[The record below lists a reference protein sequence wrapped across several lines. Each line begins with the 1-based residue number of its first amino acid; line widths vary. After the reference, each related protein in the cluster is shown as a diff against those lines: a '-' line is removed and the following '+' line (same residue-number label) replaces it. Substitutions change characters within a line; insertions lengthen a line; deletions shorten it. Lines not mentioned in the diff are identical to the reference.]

1 MEKKEVDLT
10 EMQLLFKQH
19 QLEELSIEIES
30 LRIDIAGY
38 QKMIELKLP
47 EKRAR
52 NTLLKMQ
59 DELRNKERNAAV
71 LEKQIKTKKE
81 MLIE

>member
-1 MEKKEVDLT
+1 MEKKEVSLT

-30 LRIDIAGY
+30 LRIDISGY

-59 DELRNKERNAAV
+59 DELRNKERNATV

-81 MLIE
+81 ILIE

>member
-1 MEKKEVDLT
+1 MEKKEVNLT

-30 LRIDIAGY
+30 LRINISGY

-59 DELRNKERNAAV
+59 DELRNKERNATV

-81 MLIE
+81 ILIE